1 MVLSGR
7 VCRDSSPGTLSDLRS
22 ASVNNTRLASV
33 AVLHKIHTFIRH
45 CSSPLFHDIGLFVE
59 QLQQAVAD
67 QEKKIIE
74 RQQVLRQQQRLEAAR
89 AGEDVSMTDGKL
101 GGKHKAGGGDL
112 NDSPPKRPRSSS
124 PDSHGRH
131 LSSFSPDIAPENLME
146 IPSLDLTHPQ
156 DSTQPQS
163 ESAEP
168 ASRAPQEASTGV
180 DHLVI
185 AGSVQQLPAEL
196 PHDSAAVNAE
206 SHVDQVKPST
216 ANKASSKSGS
226 EAATAAAAE
235 AGGDAAGEGASPTGG
250 IMDLEDGVQHPLG
263 GPKPD
268 KPKSKRKRHIYNKE
282 AVRVRLIDVFV
293 CTCYLVPVVALV
305 GGAVFH
311 TLVPHIQCHCI
322 SGVIFS
328 FLFFSCSGCSEWH
341 FYHGCTFTM
350 EATL

>member
-1 MVLSGR
+1 MLLCDFAACSANLAAKMAICMVAESTRQSLMVLSDC
-7 VCRDSSPGTLSDLRS
+7 VCRDSNPGTLSDLRS

-74 RQQVLRQQQRLEAAR
+74 QQEVLRQQQRLEAAR
-89 AGEDVSMTDGKL
+89 AGEDVSMTDGWL
-101 GGKHKAGGGDL
+101 GGKHKAGGEDL

-131 LSSFSPDIAPENLME
+131 LSSSSPDTAPERQME
-146 IPSLDLTHPQ
+146 TSSQDLTHPQ

-163 ESAEP
+163 ESAKP
-168 ASRAPQEASTGV
+168 ASQAPQEASTGV
-180 DHLVI
+180 DHLVF
-185 AGSVQQLPAEL
+185 AGSAQQLPAEL
-196 PHDSAAVNAE
+196 PNDTAAVDAD
-206 SHVDQVKPST
+206 SHVNQDNPST
-216 ANKASSKSGS
+216 ADKASAKPDS
-226 EAATAAAAE
+226 APATAAAAE
-235 AGGDAAGEGASPTGG
+235 AGGDAAGDGANPTGG

-282 AVRVRLIDVFV
+282 AVRVRLVDLFSVHMQP
-293 CTCYLVPVVALV
+293 CTCTY
-305 GGAVFH
+305 
-311 TLVPHIQCHCI
+311 
-322 SGVIFS
+322 SD
-328 FLFFSCSGCSEWH
+328 
-341 FYHGCTFTM
+341 
-350 EATL
+350 